1 VDFLV
6 GLWVLAML
14 VALYFVPTI
23 VAFNR
28 NVVNKWSVAVING
41 FLGWTLLGWVV
52 ALAMALRTATEPKPG
67 TQPDRLPTQEPGE
80 PSAPLA
86 SDR

>member
-1 VDFLV
+1 MDFLI
-6 GLWVLAML
+6 GLWLIAML
-14 VALYFVPTI
+14 IGVYFIPTI
-23 VAFNR
+23 IAVER

-52 ALAMALRTATEPKPG
+52 ALAMALRTATIPKEDIQPG
-67 TQPDRLPTQEPGE
+67 TPQIQGPEA
-80 PSAPLA
+80 PSADLA